1 MSPLPEL
8 NLNLG
13 MTNKNPGS
21 PFYGENGEES
31 IVVRTDSGL
40 KKHTVTLMISDQE
53 VGNVHLK
60 IGEKQ
65 VEVPTYKMTVTDD
78 KTGETEAYQVTR
90 DTLSF
95 VKSKTKKSFLSFF
108 GFKKFDK
115 TSFLYESIAFE
126 PQLENIEKFDISRHR
141 KLSQDIL
148 TYELEGNGKRV
159 LLYAGEMNR
168 FEKPEAIDQYF
179 IVVDKNN
186 GKSFI
191 GDILYREKFLK
202 LTPKVK
208 LHIIKRKNVP
218 KNFEYDDKGNV
229 KKLIYL

>member
-13 MTNKNPGS
+13 ITNDPGS
-21 PFYGENGEES
+21 PFYDGNGGEGV
-31 IVVRTDSGL
+31 VVRTDSGL
-40 KKHTVTLMISDQE
+40 RKYTITLVISDQE
-53 VGNVHLK
+53 AGSIYLK
-60 IGEKQ
+60 IGEKE

-95 VKSKTKKSFLSFF
+95 VTAKTKKSFLSFF

-115 TSFLYESIAFE
+115 TTFLYENIAFE
-126 PQLENIEKFDISRHR
+126 PQLESIEKFDISKHR
-141 KLSQDIL
+141 IFSVDTL
-148 TYELEGNGKRV
+148 TYELEGSGQKII
-159 LLYAGEMNR
+159 LYAGDING
-168 FEKPEAIDQYF
+168 FEKPKHIGQYF
-179 IVVDKNN
+179 IVVDKDH

-191 GDILYREKFLK
+191 GDILFREKFLK
-202 LTPKVK
+202 LTPKVE
-208 LHIIKRKNVP
+208 LHVIKRKKVP
-218 KNFEYDDKGNV
+218 KNFEYDDKGNI